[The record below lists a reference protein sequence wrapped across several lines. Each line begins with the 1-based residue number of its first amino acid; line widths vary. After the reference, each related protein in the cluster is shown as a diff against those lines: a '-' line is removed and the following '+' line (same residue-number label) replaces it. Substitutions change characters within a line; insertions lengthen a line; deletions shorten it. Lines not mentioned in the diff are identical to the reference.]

1 MVIVFVNRKYLNSV
15 AYKLPDDNI
24 NMEVLAMLR
33 KKFNISDKGKSLLTL
48 LISAFVFFL
57 LAGCATTGMY
67 GTVDRDYDLD
77 ERFRNYEVLQEYTYY
92 ESGGYRAPNAI
103 LLIHK
108 DYELDNSAQLWRP
121 VPDID
126 SYKMK
131 YWLSAIHNE
140 RYLNKPSRYYAAYIL
155 DPNGQRAGVWYS
167 FEPLATAKFLEGNKV
182 VVYTPDPFKRYF
194 Y

>member
-1 MVIVFVNRKYLNSV
+1 M
-15 AYKLPDDNI
+15 

-33 KKFNISDKGKSLLTL
+33 NKINASDKLKSLLTPL
-48 LISAFVFFL
+48 TAFFL
-57 LAGCATTGMY
+57 IFLLSGCATTGLY

-108 DYELDNSAQLWRP
+108 DFELDNSAQLWRP

-126 SYKMK
+126 SSKIK

-140 RYLNKPSRYYAAYIL
+140 RYLNRPSRYYAAYIL
-155 DPNGQRAGVWYS
+155 NPDGKRVGVWYS
-167 FEPLATAKFLEGNKV
+167 YEPLVTAKFPEGNKI

>member
-1 MVIVFVNRKYLNSV
+1 
-15 AYKLPDDNI
+15 
-24 NMEVLAMLR
+24 MLGKIFIR
-33 KKFNISDKGKSLLTL
+33 SDRGKSLLSVF
-48 LISAFVFFL
+48 ISAFVFIL

-92 ESGGYRAPNAI
+92 ESGGYPAPNAI
-103 LLIHK
+103 LLIYK
-108 DYELDNSAQLWRP
+108 DYELDNSAQLWKP

-167 FEPLATAKFLEGNKV
+167 YEPLATTKFLEGNKL